1 VRRRTLAG
9 YLRTLNYRSHPV
21 TDIKPDT
28 SLYTDLPSRLRAMAL
43 VLEGP
48 RERRQHAWK
57 GTARQPWNEISS
69 SWDDPGRV
77 QGVAR
82 MSNDYRLK
90 PAPPAKLHVYVTD
103 DGQVAYNH
111 AWSDKMPAPPMP
123 GTTRVTYVL
132 ENPDAN
138 D

>member
-1 VRRRTLAG
+1 MRRRTLAG
-9 YLRTLNYRSHPV
+9 YLRTINYRRHLV
-21 TDIKPDT
+21 TDT

-48 RERRQHAWK
+48 KGRIQYRSKGFEWSLLISGEWSDNQRVEKVIGPFAW
-57 GTARQPWNEISS
+57 
-69 SWDDPGRV
+69 
-77 QGVAR
+77 
-82 MSNDYRLK
+82 DYRLK
-90 PAPPAKLHVYVTD
+90 PTPPARLYVGITD
-103 DGQVAYNH
+103 DGRPAHSYG
-111 AWSDKMPAPPMP
+111 DKMPPPPQMP